1 MALRVAVVGVG
12 RFGQHHARVYSQ
24 LKDVKLVGV
33 VDPSQA
39 RAEEIAA
46 KFGAKAYPDYRD
58 VLDMVDAVSIVV
70 PTVAHH
76 EVGRAFLD
84 RGIPTLIEKPLAK
97 KIEEAEDLVRVAKT
111 RNTVLQVGHIERFNP
126 AFQIVQE
133 RIRRPRFVESYRVSP
148 FPYRSVDIDVVLDVM
163 IHDIDIILHVVK
175 SELKRVD
182 AIGVAL
188 LFKHE
193 DMANARLEFEDGCV
207 ANVTASRVATTTTR
221 KLKVYSEDAYIGIDF
236 KDKTARVLRMSDG
249 LKAAL
254 KQVDRSSPV
263 PKDEDLRKIPQDLY
277 AVEELKM
284 EQPREPLEEELE
296 SFVQAAQGKRPPV
309 VSGEH
314 GLRAMKVANAVLKEI
329 RDHHWA

>member
-1 MALRVAVVGVG
+1 MTLRVGVVGVG
-12 RFGQHHARVYSQ
+12 RFGQHHARIYSK
-24 LKDVKLVGV
+24 LKDVRLVAV
-33 VDPSQA
+33 VDPSRP

-46 KFGAKAYPDYRD
+46 KFGARAYADHRD
-58 VLDMVDAVSIVV
+58 VLDKVDAVSVAV

-76 EVGRAFLD
+76 EVGRAFLE

-97 KIEEAEDLVRVAKT
+97 RIEEAEDLVRVA
-111 RNTVLQVGHIERFNP
+111 RARHTVLQVGHIERFNP

-163 IHDIDIILHVVK
+163 IHDIDIILHIVR
-175 SELKRVD
+175 SDLKRVD
-182 AIGVAL
+182 AVGVAL

-207 ANVTASRVATTTTR
+207 ANVTASRVATATAR

-236 KDKTARVLRMSDG
+236 KDRTARVLRMSES

-254 KQVDRSSPV
+254 QQVDRGAAV
-263 PKDEDLRKIPQDLY
+263 PKEEDLRKIPPELY
-277 AVEELKM
+277 AVEELRM
-284 EQPREPLEEELE
+284 QQPREPLEEELE
-296 SFVQAAQGKRPPV
+296 SFVQAAQGKRAPAVP
-309 VSGEH
+309 GEH
-314 GLRAMKVANAVLKEI
+314 GLRAMKVADAVLREI
-329 RDHHWA
+329 REHRWA